1 MMKREADHLSHTRCL
16 WLHDDDDHHHECVM
30 TIGRNKEN
38 LKRLIRNNEEEIA
51 YNEEWKLPQS
61 YLINKS

>member
-1 MMKREADHLSHTRCL
+1 
-16 WLHDDDDHHHECVM
+16 M